1 MRILITGSSGLLGT
15 TIFRIFKSSSHDV
28 ITHGYSSSEMVDI
41 TADLT
46 NPSEVKRVLLE
57 TLPEIVINLCSLS
70 DVDECEE
77 NNNKAYNLNVLI
89 TKNLCDVIVASNLGS
104 DFIQISTDQIYNG
117 EGPQKENQV
126 KILNNYSRTKIDSEN
141 IALLVGGTVLRT
153 NFFGK
158 SECKDKLSFSDWVYN
173 SLVDENIKYF
183 NDVFFSPISMISFSK
198 ILLEIIDI
206 GLLEG
211 IYNIGSHGGMSK
223 FQFALKIAEKNGL
236 YLSPER
242 AISIDKIK
250 LAAKRTKGMIMDC
263 SKLQN
268 DYGIMTPNLIEEIEK
283 FA

>member
-57 TLPEIVINLCSLS
+57 TLPEIVINLCCLS

-158 SECKDKLSFSDWVYN
+158 SECKDKLSFS
-173 SLVDENIKYF
+173 
-183 NDVFFSPISMISFSK
+183 PISMISFSK